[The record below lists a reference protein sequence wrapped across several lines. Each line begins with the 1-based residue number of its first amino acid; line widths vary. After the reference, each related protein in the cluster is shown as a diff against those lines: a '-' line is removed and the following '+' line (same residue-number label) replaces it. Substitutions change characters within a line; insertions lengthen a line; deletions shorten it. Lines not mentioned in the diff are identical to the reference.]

1 MVGLLKLTPVHD
13 VTESSEEKNIKQT
26 LRQEMMR
33 YETYLGYKLI
43 LYLGQGQYE
52 RLGLLLIYFFV
63 S

>member
-1 MVGLLKLTPVHD
+1 MAM
-13 VTESSEEKNIKQT
+13 ESSEEKNIKQT
-26 LRQEMMR
+26 LRREMMR

-63 S
+63 SWGG